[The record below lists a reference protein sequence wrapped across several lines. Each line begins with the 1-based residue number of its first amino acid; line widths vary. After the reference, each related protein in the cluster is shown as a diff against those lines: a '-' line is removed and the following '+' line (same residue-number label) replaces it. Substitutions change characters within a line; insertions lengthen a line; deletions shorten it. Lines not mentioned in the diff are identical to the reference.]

1 MDSPTT
7 LLVVSNISISREFYV
22 NLLGLNILEEYS
34 DCLKLQS
41 GSHNILMFQG
51 TMEAIDYNHGYNANS
66 TLVFTVC
73 DLDERIT
80 ELKSKGIVF
89 IHKSPNEN
97 RWGRYAAFKDPSG
110 ITHEL
115 MEFFT

>member
-1 MDSPTT
+1 MDSPST
-7 LLVVSNISISREFYV
+7 LLVVRDLSISKEFYV
-22 NLLGLNILEEYS
+22 ELLGLNILEEYEDS
-34 DCLKLQS
+34 LKLQS

-51 TMEAIDYNHGYNANS
+51 AITAIDYDHGYNANS
-66 TLVFTVC
+66 TLVFTVR